1 MFRFNCDRSRTL
13 QVGCALTVPVYCH
26 WASIAGLLSLDTIA
40 RLRLPGFYRSAPFT
54 GLLSLGLL
62 TLASLRSALVAG
74 TLSLGSGCRRCDGR
88 CRMSFCLAAAVREC
102 VGVGLMR

>member
-1 MFRFNCDRSRTL
+1 MRAYCPCLLSL
-13 QVGCALTVPVYCH
+13 GCCH

-88 CRMSFCLAAAVREC
+88 CRMSFCLAATVREC
-102 VGVGLMR
+102 VHVGVRVGVGIMR